1 LSPSL
6 VEAVLLQEP
15 AAVGLALFVALG
27 RLDRRAEDHRRN
39 GLGDG
44 AVKVP
49 GNARESGA
57 RIGKERRGA
66 TRVSFACYPAIC
78 SA

>member
-1 LSPSL
+1 M
-6 VEAVLLQEP
+6 
-15 AAVGLALFVALG
+15 GLALFVALG
-27 RLDRRAEDHRRN
+27 RLDRRRKII
-39 GLGDG
+39 GGTVSGDG